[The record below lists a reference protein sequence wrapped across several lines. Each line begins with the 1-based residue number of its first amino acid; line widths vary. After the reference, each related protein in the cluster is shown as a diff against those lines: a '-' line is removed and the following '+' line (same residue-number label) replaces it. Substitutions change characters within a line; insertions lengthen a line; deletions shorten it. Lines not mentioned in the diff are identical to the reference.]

1 MDFKSLKAF
10 PINKNG
16 DNGDNRVNGDNG
28 NNGDKITLPSS
39 ILHTL
44 VELDIQFPIIFEIVS
59 KHYKTHCGVIE
70 FTADEGSCFIP
81 EWIMKNLNIDE
92 GDFIYIRN
100 VSLSNASFI
109 KFKPEL
115 KFLEL
120 SDPRAVLEYILR
132 SFSCVTIGDKLHFN
146 YNCKE
151 YILEVIEVKPKKACC
166 IIDAD
171 IEVEFDEPDGYIP
184 LPKMVLPEPI
194 KSETEGVSNK
204 QSTNSMTKWG
214 KTSKIAHF
222 QGSGN
227 KLS

>member
-10 PINKNG
+10 SIKNG
-16 DNGDNRVNGDNG
+16 DNGD
-28 NNGDKITLPSS
+28 KIILPST
-39 ILHTL
+39 ILDTII
-44 VELDIQFPIIFEIVS
+44 ELDIQFPITFEIIS

-70 FTADEGSCFIP
+70 FTSDEGTCFIP
-81 EWIMKNLNIDE
+81 EWIMKNLDIHE

-146 YNCKE
+146 YNFKE
-151 YILEVIEVKPKKACC
+151 YILEIIEVKPKNACC

-184 LPKMVLPEPI
+184 QKMVF
-194 KSETEGVSNK
+194 T
-204 QSTNSMTKWG
+204 
-214 KTSKIAHF
+214 
-222 QGSGN
+222 
-227 KLS
+227 

>member
-10 PINKNG
+10 PIKNG
-16 DNGDNRVNGDNG
+16 DNGD
-28 NNGDKITLPSS
+28 KINLPSS

-44 VELDIQFPIIFEIVS
+44 VESEIQFPIIFEIVS

-70 FTADEGSCFIP
+70 FTADEGTCFIP
-81 EWIMKNLNIDE
+81 EWIMKNLNINE

-100 VSLSNASFI
+100 VCLSHASFI

-146 YNCKE
+146 YNFKE
-151 YILEVIEVKPKKACC
+151 YILEVIEVKPKKACY

-184 LPKMVLPEPI
+184 LPKMVLPEPV
-194 KSETEGVSNK
+194 KSETASEASNIVFSNK
-204 QSTNSMTKWG
+204 SNASNSNSTKWG

>member
-10 PINKNG
+10 SIKNG
-16 DNGDNRVNGDNG
+16 DNGD
-28 NNGDKITLPSS
+28 KIILPSS
-39 ILHTL
+39 ILDTL
-44 VELDIQFPIIFEIVS
+44 IELDIQFPITFEIIS

-70 FTADEGSCFIP
+70 FTSDEGTCFIP
-81 EWIMKNLNIDE
+81 EWIMKNLDIHE

-146 YNCKE
+146 YNFKE
-151 YILEVIEVKPKKACC
+151 YILEIIEVKPKNACC

-184 LPKMVLPEPI
+184 QKMVLPEPM
-194 KSETEGVSNK
+194 KSETTSETVISNK
-204 QSTNSMTKWG
+204 SNMNSTSTTATKWG

-227 KLS
+227 KLT